1 MKDVNQAISDEWIN
15 GVSVSYFV
23 LDMIHQ
29 KLQAKGLEGAVKSCQ
44 Q

>member
-1 MKDVNQAISDEWIN
+1 MN

-23 LDMIHQ
+23 LDMTQQ

-44 Q
+44 HNMKEPQS